1 MKKTIFILNA
11 LFIMTSPLLANPA
24 DLLTDT
30 DIQNINKANDWC
42 LKHKHEENSMDK
54 RRCSTLRSYA
64 PYAKEL
70 ATKIHN
76 GCPSGKVER

>member
-1 MKKTIFILNA
+1 MKKTIFILNV

-42 LKHKHEENSMDK
+42 LKHKPEKQTMDG
-54 RRCSTLRSYA
+54 RRCSTLSSYA
-64 PYAKEL
+64 KYAKEL

-76 GCPSGKVER
+76 DCPSGKVER